1 MNKIYA
7 PCIKNGLNDL
17 KALSELYPES
27 KKSIIPIIL
36 TTGTVFS
43 PKTGEVKRDQLI
55 DSFIPNWDGD
65 EFIVDASRIETDSVS
80 EYNEY
85 HGLTDQT
92 DSFSRK
98 IDFYKKIYEINGNL
112 IPAVSWSKDDDLK
125 NIIQLLINLKSS
137 YKTVAIVLDPKI
149 ESNLDILDILLCLFP
164 DNGSIIVVLNY
175 GSIYNQPLPNKEI
188 IDKALDTI
196 NKRGVKRV
204 ILLSSSF
211 PHSKPT
217 EKDIWITSSCTDLVW
232 QLMII
237 NQNKTPI
244 NLIYGDFS
252 ASSPQAPSEFILG
265 MKIIP
270 SATYFNDGI
279 WYQIK
284 SGGDKEYSVYKD
296 IAKNIVSSTFFD
308 DFCWGTKNIAK
319 ISVSTDGYGHS
330 GTWNGY
336 KTNIHVEEILRIL
349 NLSTESESP
358 RNDYDDD
365 E

>member
-17 KALSELYPES
+17 KALAELYPES
-27 KKSIIPIIL
+27 KKRVIPIIL

-55 DSFIPNWDGD
+55 DGFIPNWDGD
-65 EFIVDASRIETDSVS
+65 EFIVDASRVEADSIS

-85 HGLTDQT
+85 HGLTDQS

-98 IDFYKKIYEINGNL
+98 IDFYRKIYEINENL
-112 IPAVSWSKDDDLK
+112 IPAVSWNRNDDLK
-125 NIIQLLINLKSS
+125 NIIQLLMNLKSS
-137 YKTVAIVLDPKI
+137 YKTVAIVLDPRI
-149 ESNLDILDILLCLFP
+149 ENNLNILDILLCLFA
-164 DNGSIIVVLNY
+164 DNENIIVVLNY
-175 GSIYNQPLPNKEI
+175 GSIYNLPLPNSEI
-188 IDKALDTI
+188 IENALDTI

-217 EKDIWITSSCTDLVW
+217 EKDTWITSSCTDLVW
-232 QLMII
+232 QLMAI
-237 NQNKTPI
+237 NKNKTPI

-279 WYQIK
+279 WHQIK

-296 IAKNIVSSTFFD
+296 IARNIVSSAFFD
-308 DFCWGTKNIAK
+308 DFCWGTKNIVK
-319 ISVSTDGYGHS
+319 ISVSSDGYGHS

-336 KTNIHVEEILRIL
+336 KTNVHIEEIIRIL
-349 NLSTESESP
+349 NLSTDSELP
-358 RNDYDDD
+358 RGDYDD
-365 E
+365 EE